1 MQLTQ
6 VGGSQ
11 PWLRATLY
19 YEKKE
24 DNSMTTGEI
33 IKQARVAKNMSQ
45 EELAN
50 MLGVSRQAVSKW
62 ESGKSIPIG
71 VNRECINSILE
82 ISLEIEEKESE
93 GKTDKYKHVLIA
105 CGTVVV
111 ILIILL
117 VILSVNLIKAERKIK
132 YESSKVSEISDITEK
147 TYFPDESS
155 TDYET
160 ESISIPGTDSNT
172 ESTYVYTVSE
182 ETPIITKITF
192 FDCNK
197 ETVLDDALW
206 YDAALIEGIMIQW
219 EGGCP
224 DTIKMF
230 AVPSG
235 SNTIEETK
243 LLLTK
248 EVTDGD
254 NVELL
259 DADLLR
265 EEYMSHVYFQ
275 LDFQGKIVSSD
286 DYNVFCEK

>member
-1 MQLTQ
+1 
-6 VGGSQ
+6 
-11 PWLRATLY
+11 
-19 YEKKE
+19 
-24 DNSMTTGEI
+24 MTTGEI

-82 ISLEIEEKESE
+82 ISLEIEEKEGE
-93 GKTDKYKHVLIA
+93 EKTDNYKHVLIA

-132 YESSKVSEISDITEK
+132 YESSKVSEITDITEK
-147 TYFPDESS
+147 TYLPNESA

-160 ESISIPGTDSNT
+160 EKTGVSGTDSNT
-172 ESTYVYTVSE
+172 ESTYVYAVSE
-182 ETPIITKITF
+182 EAPTITKITF
-192 FDCNK
+192 YDCNK

-206 YDAALIEGIMIQW
+206 YNASLIEGIMIQW

-235 SNTIEETK
+235 SDTIEETK

-275 LDFQGKIVSSD
+275 LDFQGRIVSSD
-286 DYNVFCEK
+286 DYNVFCEE

>member
-1 MQLTQ
+1 
-6 VGGSQ
+6 
-11 PWLRATLY
+11 
-19 YEKKE
+19 
-24 DNSMTTGEI
+24 MTNGEI

-82 ISLEIEEKESE
+82 ISLEIEEKEGE
-93 GKTDKYKHVLIA
+93 EKTDNYKHVLIA

-132 YESSKVSEISDITEK
+132 YESSKVSEITDITEK
-147 TYFPDESS
+147 TYLPNESA

-160 ESISIPGTDSNT
+160 EKTGVSGTDSNT
-172 ESTYVYTVSE
+172 ESTYVYAVSE
-182 ETPIITKITF
+182 EAPTITKITF
-192 FDCNK
+192 YDCNK
-197 ETVLDDALW
+197 DVVQDDALW
-206 YDAALIEGIMIQW
+206 YNASLIEGIMIQW

-230 AVPSG
+230 SIPSG

-275 LDFQGKIVSSD
+275 LDFQGRNVSSD
-286 DYNVFCEK
+286 AYNVFCEE

>member
-1 MQLTQ
+1 
-6 VGGSQ
+6 
-11 PWLRATLY
+11 
-19 YEKKE
+19 
-24 DNSMTTGEI
+24 MTTGEI

-82 ISLEIEEKESE
+82 IS
-93 GKTDKYKHVLIA
+93 
-105 CGTVVV
+105 
-111 ILIILL
+111 
-117 VILSVNLIKAERKIK
+117 
-132 YESSKVSEISDITEK
+132 DITEK

-160 ESISIPGTDSNT
+160 ENISIPGTDSNT
-172 ESTYVYTVSE
+172 ESTYVYTVSK